1 MTATRYIA
9 DWTKAINEIGWTGY
23 HVKLFCLNG
32 FGFAVDSL
40 LTFLVGIAN
49 TQVVLEF
56 GPSYPGGAQLSL
68 YVGMLF
74 GALGTSHHVQSDCT
88 YLHHLPTNETAV
100 SHSIP

>member
-1 MTATRYIA
+1 
-9 DWTKAINEIGWTGY
+9 
-23 HVKLFCLNG
+23 LNG

-56 GPSYPGGAQLSL
+56 NPSYPGGAQLSL

-74 GALGTSHHVQSDCT
+74 GALGMSRNSSAEALTD
-88 YLHHLPTNETAV
+88 
-100 SHSIP
+100 